1 MEELRIDCLH
11 QTEEE
16 LGVVKELRQNIF
28 RLNHTMPD
36 TEEYRELLHKVFPH
50 FGENCRIEYDR
61 CRKSSQVNQE
71 NIDYGFFG
79 KSHFNKVNFITKSF
93 EPRSKVVAGLSFYL
107 CWQNIKNKRIMKTM
121 NEKVTMVTGA
131 AAGIGLV
138 SAEAFAKAGATVVLV
153 DINEPK
159 EQAEKLVSEGY
170 KAVAYRC
177 DVSDT
182 RAVKEMID
190 WIVATYGRLDAAL
203 NNAGIQTPQR
213 PMAEITDEEFDRT
226 VAVDLKG
233 VWNCMRYEIIQMLKQ
248 GGGAIVN
255 TSSQGGVTGFPG
267 QAAYIACKHA
277 VIGLTRTAAI
287 DYSAKGIR
295 INAVCPG
302 VIRTPMAE
310 ELIRRNPDLEKELVR
325 DIPAGRLG
333 KPEEIANAV
342 LWLCSPQASF
352 VDGHALLVDGA
363 FSIH

>member
-1 MEELRIDCLH
+1 M
-11 QTEEE
+11 Q
-16 LGVVKELRQNIF
+16 G
-28 RLNHTMPD
+28 
-36 TEEYRELLHKVFPH
+36 KV
-50 FGENCRIEYDR
+50 
-61 CRKSSQVNQE
+61 
-71 NIDYGFFG
+71 
-79 KSHFNKVNFITKSF
+79 
-93 EPRSKVVAGLSFYL
+93 AL
-107 CWQNIKNKRIMKTM
+107 
-121 NEKVTMVTGA
+121 VTGA
-131 AAGIGLV
+131 ATGIGLAC
-138 SAEAFAKAGATVVLV
+138 AEAFVRAGATVVMA
-153 DINEPK
+153 DINEPTDQVARLV
-159 EQAEKLVSEGY
+159 QAGHA
-170 KAVAYRC
+170 AVPYRC

-182 RAVKEMID
+182 KAVEEMIG
-190 WIVATYGRLDAAL
+190 WIVATYGRLDAAH

-233 VWNCMRYEIIQMLKQ
+233 VWNCMRYEIRQMLRQ

-287 DYSAKGIR
+287 DYAAQGIR

-310 ELIRRNPDLEKELVR
+310 ELLRRNPDLEQELVR
-325 DIPAGRLG
+325 DIPAGRMG
-333 KPEEIANAV
+333 RPDEIAHAV
-342 LWLCSPQASF
+342 LWLCSDDASF

>member
-1 MEELRIDCLH
+1 ME
-11 QTEEE
+11 
-16 LGVVKELRQNIF
+16 
-28 RLNHTMPD
+28 TMQG
-36 TEEYRELLHKVFPH
+36 KV
-50 FGENCRIEYDR
+50 
-61 CRKSSQVNQE
+61 
-71 NIDYGFFG
+71 
-79 KSHFNKVNFITKSF
+79 
-93 EPRSKVVAGLSFYL
+93 AL
-107 CWQNIKNKRIMKTM
+107 
-121 NEKVTMVTGA
+121 VTGA
-131 AAGIGLV
+131 ATGIGLAC
-138 SAEAFAKAGATVVLV
+138 AEAFARAGATVVMA
-153 DINEPK
+153 DINEPTD
-159 EQAEKLVSEGY
+159 QAARLVQAGY
-170 KAVAYRC
+170 AAVPYRC

-182 RAVKEMID
+182 KAVEEMIG
-190 WIVATYGRLDAAL
+190 WIVATYGRLDAAH

-233 VWNCMRYEIIQMLKQ
+233 VWNCMRYEIRQMLRQ

-287 DYSAKGIR
+287 DYAAQGIR

-310 ELIRRNPDLEKELVR
+310 ELLRRNPDLEQELVR
-325 DIPAGRLG
+325 DIPAGRMG
-333 KPEEIANAV
+333 RPDEIAHAV
-342 LWLCSPQASF
+342 LWLCSDDASF

>member
-1 MEELRIDCLH
+1 ME
-11 QTEEE
+11 TTVAN
-16 LGVVKELRQNIF
+16 G
-28 RLNHTMPD
+28 
-36 TEEYRELLHKVFPH
+36 KV
-50 FGENCRIEYDR
+50 
-61 CRKSSQVNQE
+61 
-71 NIDYGFFG
+71 
-79 KSHFNKVNFITKSF
+79 
-93 EPRSKVVAGLSFYL
+93 AL
-107 CWQNIKNKRIMKTM
+107 
-121 NEKVTMVTGA
+121 VTGSA
-131 AAGIGLV
+131 MGIGLAC
-138 SAEAFAKAGATVVLV
+138 AEAFAKAGYITVLA
-153 DINEPK
+153 DIKEPTV
-159 EQAEKLVSEGY
+159 QVAKLVEEGY
-170 KAVAYRC
+170 QAVAYRC

-182 RAVKEMID
+182 QAVEKMIA
-190 WIVATYGRLDAAL
+190 WIVATYGRLDAAH

-233 VWNCMRYEIIQMLKQ
+233 VWNCMRYEIRQMLAQ

-287 DYSAKGIR
+287 DYAAKGIR

-302 VIRTPMAE
+302 AIRTPMAE
-310 ELIRRNPDLEKELVR
+310 ELMRRNPSLKTELVR

-333 KPEEIANAV
+333 NPEEIANAV

>member
-1 MEELRIDCLH
+1 M
-11 QTEEE
+11 
-16 LGVVKELRQNIF
+16 
-28 RLNHTMPD
+28 
-36 TEEYRELLHKVFPH
+36 
-50 FGENCRIEYDR
+50 
-61 CRKSSQVNQE
+61 
-71 NIDYGFFG
+71 
-79 KSHFNKVNFITKSF
+79 
-93 EPRSKVVAGLSFYL
+93 
-107 CWQNIKNKRIMKTM
+107 
-121 NEKVTMVTGA
+121 
-131 AAGIGLV
+131 GIGLAC
-138 SAEAFAKAGATVVLV
+138 AEAFAKAGYITVLADIKEPRSQIKSLV
-153 DINEPK
+153 A
-159 EQAEKLVSEGY
+159 QGY
-170 KAVAYRC
+170 KAVFYGC
-177 DVSDT
+177 DVSNT
-182 RAVKEMID
+182 RTVKEMIE
-190 WIVATYGRLDAAL
+190 WIAATYGHLDAAL

-213 PMAEITDEEFDRT
+213 PMAEITDDEFDRT

>member
-1 MEELRIDCLH
+1 M
-11 QTEEE
+11 Q
-16 LGVVKELRQNIF
+16 G
-28 RLNHTMPD
+28 
-36 TEEYRELLHKVFPH
+36 KV
-50 FGENCRIEYDR
+50 
-61 CRKSSQVNQE
+61 
-71 NIDYGFFG
+71 
-79 KSHFNKVNFITKSF
+79 
-93 EPRSKVVAGLSFYL
+93 AL
-107 CWQNIKNKRIMKTM
+107 
-121 NEKVTMVTGA
+121 VTGA
-131 AAGIGLV
+131 ATGIGLAC
-138 SAEAFAKAGATVVLV
+138 AEAFARAGATVVMA
-153 DINEPK
+153 DINEPTD
-159 EQAEKLVSEGY
+159 QAARLVQAGY
-170 KAVAYRC
+170 AAVPYRC

-182 RAVKEMID
+182 KAVEEMIG
-190 WIVATYGRLDAAL
+190 WIVATYGRLDAAH

-233 VWNCMRYEIIQMLKQ
+233 VWNCMRYEIRQILRQ

-287 DYSAKGIR
+287 DYAAQGIR

-310 ELIRRNPDLEKELVR
+310 ELLRRNPDLEQELVR
-325 DIPAGRLG
+325 DIPAGRMG
-333 KPEEIANAV
+333 RPDEIAHAV
-342 LWLCSPQASF
+342 LWLCSDDASF

>member
-1 MEELRIDCLH
+1 
-11 QTEEE
+11 
-16 LGVVKELRQNIF
+16 
-28 RLNHTMPD
+28 
-36 TEEYRELLHKVFPH
+36 
-50 FGENCRIEYDR
+50 
-61 CRKSSQVNQE
+61 
-71 NIDYGFFG
+71 
-79 KSHFNKVNFITKSF
+79 
-93 EPRSKVVAGLSFYL
+93 
-107 CWQNIKNKRIMKTM
+107 M
-121 NEKVTMVTGA
+121 NEYFQGKVALVTGSA
-131 AAGIGLV
+131 MGIGLAC
-138 SAEAFAKAGATVVLV
+138 AEAFARAGAVTVMA
-153 DINEPK
+153 DIRKPE
-159 EQAEKLVSEGY
+159 EQAGKLIAEGY
-170 KAVAYRC
+170 QAVAYAC
-177 DVSDT
+177 DVSDVN
-182 RAVKEMID
+182 AVREMIE
-190 WIVATYGRLDAAL
+190 WIAAKYGRLDAAL

-233 VWNCMRYEIIQMLKQ
+233 VWNCMRYEILQMQKQ

-287 DYSAKGIR
+287 DYAAQNIR

-302 VIRTPMAE
+302 VILTPMAQ
-310 ELIRRNPDLEKELVR
+310 ELMSRNPALEKELIR

-342 LWLCSPQASF
+342 LWLCSPLASF

>member
-1 MEELRIDCLH
+1 M
-11 QTEEE
+11 Q
-16 LGVVKELRQNIF
+16 G
-28 RLNHTMPD
+28 
-36 TEEYRELLHKVFPH
+36 KV
-50 FGENCRIEYDR
+50 
-61 CRKSSQVNQE
+61 
-71 NIDYGFFG
+71 
-79 KSHFNKVNFITKSF
+79 
-93 EPRSKVVAGLSFYL
+93 AL
-107 CWQNIKNKRIMKTM
+107 
-121 NEKVTMVTGA
+121 VTGA
-131 AAGIGLV
+131 ATGIGLAC
-138 SAEAFAKAGATVVLV
+138 AEAFARAGATVVMA
-153 DINEPK
+153 DINEPTD
-159 EQAEKLVSEGY
+159 QAARLVQAGY
-170 KAVAYRC
+170 AAVPYRC

-182 RAVKEMID
+182 KAVEEMIG
-190 WIVATYGRLDAAL
+190 WIVATYGRLDAAH

-233 VWNCMRYEIIQMLKQ
+233 VWNCMRYEIRQMLRQ

-287 DYSAKGIR
+287 DYAAQGIR

-310 ELIRRNPDLEKELVR
+310 ELLRRNPDLEQELVR
-325 DIPAGRLG
+325 DTPAGRMG
-333 KPEEIANAV
+333 RPDEIAHAV
-342 LWLCSPQASF
+342 LWLCSDDASF

>member
-1 MEELRIDCLH
+1 MAL
-11 QTEEE
+11 
-16 LGVVKELRQNIF
+16 
-28 RLNHTMPD
+28 
-36 TEEYRELLHKVFPH
+36 
-50 FGENCRIEYDR
+50 
-61 CRKSSQVNQE
+61 
-71 NIDYGFFG
+71 
-79 KSHFNKVNFITKSF
+79 
-93 EPRSKVVAGLSFYL
+93 
-107 CWQNIKNKRIMKTM
+107 
-121 NEKVTMVTGA
+121 VTGSA
-131 AAGIGLV
+131 MGIGL
-138 SAEAFAKAGATVVLV
+138 ACAKAFAKAGYVTVLA
-153 DINEPK
+153 DIKEPV
-159 EQAEKLVSEGY
+159 EQAARLVADGH

-182 RAVKEMID
+182 QAVKEMVD
-190 WIVATYGRLDAAL
+190 RIVQTYGRLDAAL

-233 VWNCMRYEIIQMLKQ
+233 VWNCMRYEILQMLKQ
-248 GGGAIVN
+248 GSGTIVN

-287 DYSAKGIR
+287 DYAAKGIR
-295 INAVCPG
+295 INAVCQG

-310 ELIRRNPDLEKELVR
+310 ELMRRNPALEKELVR

-352 VDGHALLVDGA
+352 VDGYALLVDGA

>member
-1 MEELRIDCLH
+1 
-11 QTEEE
+11 
-16 LGVVKELRQNIF
+16 
-28 RLNHTMPD
+28 
-36 TEEYRELLHKVFPH
+36 
-50 FGENCRIEYDR
+50 
-61 CRKSSQVNQE
+61 
-71 NIDYGFFG
+71 
-79 KSHFNKVNFITKSF
+79 
-93 EPRSKVVAGLSFYL
+93 
-107 CWQNIKNKRIMKTM
+107 
-121 NEKVTMVTGA
+121 MVTGA
-131 AAGIGLV
+131 ATGIGLAC
-138 SAEAFAKAGATVVLV
+138 AEAFVRAGATVVMA
-153 DINEPK
+153 DINEPTD
-159 EQAEKLVSEGY
+159 QAARLVQAGY
-170 KAVAYRC
+170 AAVPYRC

-182 RAVKEMID
+182 KSVEEMIG
-190 WIVATYGRLDAAL
+190 WIVATYGRLDAAH

-233 VWNCMRYEIIQMLKQ
+233 VWNCMRYEIRQMLRQ

-287 DYSAKGIR
+287 DYAAQGIR

-310 ELIRRNPDLEKELVR
+310 ELLRRNPDLEQELVR
-325 DIPAGRLG
+325 DIPAGRMG
-333 KPEEIANAV
+333 RPDEIAHAV
-342 LWLCSPQASF
+342 LWLCSDDASF

>member
-1 MEELRIDCLH
+1 ME
-11 QTEEE
+11 
-16 LGVVKELRQNIF
+16 
-28 RLNHTMPD
+28 
-36 TEEYRELLHKVFPH
+36 
-50 FGENCRIEYDR
+50 
-61 CRKSSQVNQE
+61 
-71 NIDYGFFG
+71 
-79 KSHFNKVNFITKSF
+79 
-93 EPRSKVVAGLSFYL
+93 
-107 CWQNIKNKRIMKTM
+107 KRI
-121 NEKVTMVTGA
+121 VMVTGSGM
-131 AAGIGLV
+131 GIGLAC
-138 SAEAFAKAGATVVLV
+138 AEAFAREGATVIMA
-153 DINEPK
+153 DIQKPE
-159 EQAEKLVSEGY
+159 EQARKLIDAGY
-170 KAVAYRC
+170 DAVAYQC
-177 DVSDT
+177 DVSDVQ
-182 RAVKEMID
+182 AVKEMID
-190 WIVATYGRLDAAL
+190 WIVSTYGRLDAAL

-213 PMAEITDEEFDRT
+213 PMAEITDDEFDRT

-233 VWNCMRYEIIQMLKQ
+233 VWNCMRYEILQMLKQ

-287 DYSAKGIR
+287 DYAAKNIR

-310 ELIRRNPDLEKELVR
+310 DLMRREPSLEKELVR

>member
-1 MEELRIDCLH
+1 ME
-11 QTEEE
+11 TM
-16 LGVVKELRQNIF
+16 KE
-28 RLNHTMPD
+28 
-36 TEEYRELLHKVFPH
+36 
-50 FGENCRIEYDR
+50 
-61 CRKSSQVNQE
+61 
-71 NIDYGFFG
+71 
-79 KSHFNKVNFITKSF
+79 
-93 EPRSKVVAGLSFYL
+93 KVVM
-107 CWQNIKNKRIMKTM
+107 I
-121 NEKVTMVTGA
+121 TGA
-131 AAGIGLV
+131 AAGIGLAC
-138 SAEAFAKAGATVVLV
+138 AEAFAKAGATTILV
-153 DINEPK
+153 DINKPEA
-159 EQAEKLVSEGY
+159 QARKLMDEGF
-170 KAVAYRC
+170 KAVAYGC

-182 RAVKEMID
+182 QAVKEMVD
-190 WIVATYGRLDAAL
+190 WIVATYGHLDAAL

-287 DYSAKGIR
+287 DYAAKGIR
-295 INAVCPG
+295 INAICPG
-302 VIRTPMAE
+302 AIRTPMAE
-310 ELIRRNPDLEKELVR
+310 ELIRRNPNLEQELIR

>member
-1 MEELRIDCLH
+1 ME
-11 QTEEE
+11 
-16 LGVVKELRQNIF
+16 
-28 RLNHTMPD
+28 TMKG
-36 TEEYRELLHKVFPH
+36 KV
-50 FGENCRIEYDR
+50 
-61 CRKSSQVNQE
+61 
-71 NIDYGFFG
+71 
-79 KSHFNKVNFITKSF
+79 
-93 EPRSKVVAGLSFYL
+93 A
-107 CWQNIKNKRIMKTM
+107 
-121 NEKVTMVTGA
+121 MVTGA
-131 AAGIGLV
+131 AAGIGLA

-153 DINEPK
+153 DINEPE
-159 EQAEKLVSEGY
+159 EQAGKLVAEGY

-203 NNAGIQTPQR
+203 NNAGIQTPQW
-213 PMAEITDEEFDRT
+213 PMAE
-226 VAVDLKG
+226 
-233 VWNCMRYEIIQMLKQ
+233 M
-248 GGGAIVN
+248 
-255 TSSQGGVTGFPG
+255 
-267 QAAYIACKHA
+267 
-277 VIGLTRTAAI
+277 TRTAAI

-302 VIRTPMAE
+302 VIRTSMAE
-310 ELIRRNPDLEKELVR
+310 ELIRRNPNLEKELVR

>member
-1 MEELRIDCLH
+1 M
-11 QTEEE
+11 Q
-16 LGVVKELRQNIF
+16 G
-28 RLNHTMPD
+28 
-36 TEEYRELLHKVFPH
+36 KV
-50 FGENCRIEYDR
+50 
-61 CRKSSQVNQE
+61 
-71 NIDYGFFG
+71 
-79 KSHFNKVNFITKSF
+79 
-93 EPRSKVVAGLSFYL
+93 AL
-107 CWQNIKNKRIMKTM
+107 
-121 NEKVTMVTGA
+121 VTGA
-131 AAGIGLV
+131 ATGIGLAC
-138 SAEAFAKAGATVVLV
+138 AEAFARAGATVVMA
-153 DINEPK
+153 DINEPTD
-159 EQAEKLVSEGY
+159 QAARLVQAGY
-170 KAVAYRC
+170 AAVPYRC

-182 RAVKEMID
+182 KAVEEMIG
-190 WIVATYGRLDAAL
+190 WIVATYGRLDAAH

-233 VWNCMRYEIIQMLKQ
+233 VWNCMRYEIRQMLRQ

-287 DYSAKGIR
+287 DYAAQGIR

-310 ELIRRNPDLEKELVR
+310 ELLRRNPDLEQELVR
-325 DIPAGRLG
+325 DIPAGRMG
-333 KPEEIANAV
+333 RPDETAHAV
-342 LWLCSPQASF
+342 LWLCSDDASF

>member
-1 MEELRIDCLH
+1 MIMTKT
-11 QTEEE
+11 TEE
-16 LGVVKELRQNIF
+16 
-28 RLNHTMPD
+28 
-36 TEEYRELLHKVFPH
+36 KV
-50 FGENCRIEYDR
+50 
-61 CRKSSQVNQE
+61 
-71 NIDYGFFG
+71 
-79 KSHFNKVNFITKSF
+79 
-93 EPRSKVVAGLSFYL
+93 AL
-107 CWQNIKNKRIMKTM
+107 
-121 NEKVTMVTGA
+121 VTGSA
-131 AAGIGLV
+131 MGIGLAC
-138 SAEAFAKAGATVVLV
+138 AEAFAKAGYITVLA
-153 DINEPK
+153 DIREPR
-159 EQAEKLVSEGY
+159 EQVEKLVAEGH

-177 DVSDT
+177 DVSNT
-182 RAVKEMID
+182 QAVKEMID

-213 PMAEITDEEFDRT
+213 PMAEITDDEFDRT

-233 VWNCMRYEIIQMLKQ
+233 VWNCMRYEILQMLKQ

-287 DYSAKGIR
+287 DYAAKNIR

-310 ELIRRNPDLEKELVR
+310 DLMRRDPSLEKELVR

-363 FSIH
+363 FSIQAQNYREPNTAWLLQNYCKAGCSNEPTYPSASLCPRWKFIDKEHLLSTLFRTFASQPFIVLIYVTIISN

>member
-1 MEELRIDCLH
+1 MNDY
-11 QTEEE
+11 Q
-16 LGVVKELRQNIF
+16 G
-28 RLNHTMPD
+28 
-36 TEEYRELLHKVFPH
+36 KV
-50 FGENCRIEYDR
+50 
-61 CRKSSQVNQE
+61 
-71 NIDYGFFG
+71 
-79 KSHFNKVNFITKSF
+79 
-93 EPRSKVVAGLSFYL
+93 AL
-107 CWQNIKNKRIMKTM
+107 
-121 NEKVTMVTGA
+121 VTGA
-131 AAGIGLV
+131 AMGIGLAC
-138 SAEAFAKAGATVVLV
+138 AEAFAKAGAITILA
-153 DINEPK
+153 DIQEPT
-159 EQAEKLVSEGY
+159 EQAAKLTAQGY
-170 KAVAYRC
+170 NAIAWQC

-182 RAVKEMID
+182 QAVKAMIEG
-190 WIVATYGRLDAAL
+190 IVSRYGHLDAAL

-233 VWNCMRYEIIQMLKQ
+233 VWNCMRHEILQMLKQ

-287 DYSAKGIR
+287 DYAARNIR

-310 ELIRRNPDLEKELVR
+310 ALLRRNPALEEALVR

-333 KPEEIANAV
+333 RPEEIANAV
-342 LWLCSPQASF
+342 LWLCGPTATF
-352 VDGHALLVDGA
+352 VEGHALLVDGA